1 VSLRKVA
8 AVVVVAVV
16 VFMLVATITVYVLWS
31 SGEDP
36 PTPNQPVTTLR
47 Q

>member
-1 VSLRKVA
+1 VTLRKLA
-8 AVVVVAVV
+8 AIVVVAVAA
-16 VFMLVATITVYVLWS
+16 FILLMTIAVYVLWS
-31 SGEDP
+31 SGEDS